1 MNFLLT
7 HGKQIFDK
15 YKHDEVT
22 VYAAQAS
29 FFIVIAFF
37 PFIMLLLTLIQFVPA
52 VSKSDLLYTLVTI
65 MPDMLDS
72 LVISIVNDLY
82 TKSPGTVI
90 SLTALLALWSASR
103 GMLAIERGLNRV
115 YESPLDRGYLLR
127 RLICTGY
134 TLFFV
139 AACIGSL
146 LILVLGDSIQRFIL
160 RWFPMIAAITQYV
173 ISLRSLIAFWLLVL
187 IFGGLYTFVPAKCH
201 SLRSQLPGALFSTL
215 GWMIASW
222 LFSIYFNNFSNY
234 SYMYGSL
241 TAVVILMLWL
251 YLCICILLIGAEINY
266 HLELHKEV

>member
-1 MNFLLT
+1 MTDLIS
-7 HGKQIFDK
+7 HGKQLFQK
-15 YKHDEVT
+15 YKTDEVT
-22 VYAAQAS
+22 VYAAQSS

-52 VSKSDLLYTLVTI
+52 VTKSDLLYTLITI

-72 LVISIVNDLY
+72 LIITIVDDPY

-115 YESPLDRGYLLR
+115 YESPHDRGYFLR
-127 RLICTGY
+127 RVICTGY

-146 LILVLGDSIQRFIL
+146 VILVLGDSIQRFIL
-160 RWFPMIAAITQYV
+160 QWFPVAAVVTQYV

-187 IFGGLYTFVPAKCH
+187 IFDGLYTFVPAGRH
-201 SLRSQLPGALFSTL
+201 SLRSQLPGSIFSTL

-222 LFSIYFNNFSNY
+222 VFSFYFNNFSNY

-251 YLCICILLIGAEINY
+251 YLCICILLIGAEINQ
-266 HLELHKEV
+266 LLSSLINR